1 MSKPMTFTLAC
12 VVSLSALL
20 PGTAGY
26 LSARLD
32 AIRSAERSLR
42 AVEARLDIRMAR
54 EAREGGSVSFPEH
67 CVPPPTTVEPPATA
81 LRPEDRHH
89 RRDHRPAQL
98 SDWLPQ
104 LVDSLAEAR

>member
-1 MSKPMTFTLAC
+1 MSMSKQMTFTLAC
-12 VVSLSALL
+12 AVALSALV

-26 LSARLD
+26 LSARLE
-32 AIRSAERSLR
+32 AIRTAERSLR
-42 AVEARLDIRMAR
+42 AVEVRLDVRMAR

-67 CVPPPTTVEPPATA
+67 CVSPSTTAEPPATA
-81 LRPEDRHH
+81 LRTEDRHH

-104 LVDSLAEAR
+104 LVEAH